1 MEAVQSLM
9 RMVRNRLLDI
19 DKLSDER
26 VMQEIESVVLNAESC
41 RGLDLEQRRSRIQM
55 IFNRI
60 RRYDVLQPLL
70 EDDTVT
76 EIMINGPK
84 SIFIERG
91 GKLLPAEVEF
101 ESADRLES
109 VVQQIVAD
117 VNRQV
122 NRSSPIADA
131 RLMDGSR
138 VNVVLPPVALD
149 GAAVTIRKFSKDK
162 MKMDDLVAG
171 GALSEEMAAFLN
183 NTVRARYNMLICGG
197 TGSGKTTLLNV
208 LSDAIPKEERIVTIE
223 DSAELKLA
231 SVVNIIR
238 MEARQNMKDTAL
250 NVTIRDLIRA
260 SLRMRPDRVIVGEVR
275 GAESLDMLQAMNTG
289 HEGSLT
295 TGHSNSG
302 KDMLIRLETMI
313 LAGESEIPVHSIRSQ
328 IASGLNLIIYLRRY
342 RDGTRRIETIEEVL
356 GMANEHV
363 STQLLYSYE
372 HDVGFVKRGE
382 LQDTWKL
389 KSNLG

>member
-9 RMVRNRLLDI
+9 GMVRNRLLDI

-41 RGLDLEQRRSRIQM
+41 RGLDLEQRRSRIQI

-91 GKLLPAEVEF
+91 GRLLPAEVEF
-101 ESADRLES
+101 ESAERLES

-171 GALSEEMAAFLN
+171 GALSGEMAAFLN

-231 SVVNIIR
+231 SVKNIIR
-238 MEARQNMKDTAL
+238 MEARQNMKDTSL

-356 GMANEHV
+356 RMENEHV

>member
-1 MEAVQSLM
+1 MEEVQSLM
-9 RMVRNRLLDI
+9 GVVRNRLLDI

-41 RGLDLEQRRSRIQM
+41 RGLALEQRRNRIQM

-91 GKLLPAEVEF
+91 GRLLPAEVEF
-101 ESADRLES
+101 ESAERLES

-162 MKMDDLVAG
+162 MKMEDLVAG
-171 GALSEEMAAFLN
+171 GALSEEMASFLN

-231 SVVNIIR
+231 SVKNIIR
-238 MEARQNMKDTAL
+238 MEARQNMKDTTL

-356 GMANEHV
+356 GMENEHV
-363 STQLLYSYE
+363 STQLLYCYE
-372 HDVGFVKRGE
+372 HDAGFVKRGE

>member
-1 MEAVQSLM
+1 MEEVQSLM
-9 RMVRNRLLDI
+9 GIVRNRLLDI

-26 VMQEIESVVLNAESC
+26 VMLEIESVVLNAESC
-41 RGLDLEQRRSRIQM
+41 RGLALEQRRNRIQM

-91 GKLLPAEVEF
+91 GRLLPAEVEF
-101 ESADRLES
+101 ESAERLES

-162 MKMDDLVAG
+162 MKMDDLVTG
-171 GALSEEMAAFLN
+171 GALSEEMASFLN

-231 SVVNIIR
+231 SVKNIIR
-238 MEARQNMKDTAL
+238 MEARQNMKDTTL

-356 GMANEHV
+356 GMENEHV
-363 STQLLYSYE
+363 STQLLYCYE